1 VNGLTKANEARKEE
15 KPIGWAIS
23 SLDKKSSEG
32 ELSVYELVV
41 AVMVLAGI
49 QYTFAWRFHG
59 IYIGLHDKFARTVED
74 AKARKL
80 NEFNDAFFSFL
91 QVVGEDL
98 KARGVSFPSL
108 SREQTAAV
116 SGRKE
121 YMDGISKL
129 TKITESR
136 EAIGAIY
143 KAARENAR
151 TVYTFLMISGSASLL
166 GLLPATGS
174 GDTMWYEVFAL
185 PLIAVLLAWS
195 DYHRYEAKL
204 VKLRDEPL
212 NV

>member
-1 VNGLTKANEARKEE
+1 MRKNLSDGQCVTLTGL
-15 KPIGWAIS
+15 
-23 SLDKKSSEG
+23 
-32 ELSVYELVV
+32 ELSVYELVA

-49 QYTFAWRFHG
+49 QYTFAWRFHS
-59 IYIGLHDKFARTVED
+59 IYTGLHDKFAKTVED

-80 NEFNDAFFSFL
+80 NEFSDVFFSFL
-91 QVVGEDL
+91 QVVGKDL
-98 KARGVSFPSL
+98 KAKGISLSSL
-108 SREQTAAV
+108 SREQTAGI

-136 EAIGAIY
+136 EAIVAIY

-174 GDTMWYEVFAL
+174 GDTMWYGVFAL
-185 PLIAVLLAWS
+185 PLFVVLLAWS

-212 NV
+212 NL